1 MKKPSTKAVKK
12 KGMLLRINADAHK
25 ALKMIAVEDERT
37 LSSVAVEA
45 LNDFLK
51 KRKKKIRVTDFS
63 K

>member
-1 MKKPSTKAVKK
+1 MKKPSTKAVRK

-25 ALKMIAVEDERT
+25 ALKLIALEDERT
-37 LSSVAVEA
+37 LSSVAAEA

-51 KRKKKIRVTDFS
+51 KRGKKVRVIDFS

>member
-1 MKKPSTKAVKK
+1 MKKPIKK
-12 KGMLLRINADAHK
+12 KGVLLRINADAHK

-37 LSSVAVEA
+37 LSSIGVEA

-51 KRKKKIRVTDFS
+51 KRGKKVRVIDFS

>member
-1 MKKPSTKAVKK
+1 MKKPIKK
-12 KGMLLRINADAHK
+12 RGMLLRINADAHK

-37 LSSVAVEA
+37 LSSIGVEA

-51 KRKKKIRVTDFS
+51 KRGKKVRVIDFS

>member
-1 MKKPSTKAVKK
+1 MKKPIKK
-12 KGMLLRINADAHK
+12 KGMILRINADAHK

-37 LSSVAVEA
+37 LSSIGVEA

-51 KRKKKIRVTDFS
+51 KRGKKVRVIDFS